1 MVTGTVWIR
10 KRNNPEHR
18 PARFCRHGGNYNK
31 NQNGLFSS
39 KNGRSECRLGAN
51 LMNPIPPVVPVKHFS
66 CLVVD
71 DDPGLAG
78 MVARIL
84 TEEGGAPCICHTV
97 ASAQAE
103 IARRSFDFVTLDNRL
118 PDGTGYEFHPQL
130 MRKSPASVVVMITGA
145 PELSQAVELTRN
157 GLFDYLTKPVSAD
170 DFSALV
176 RRVRRRLGRSETEPN
191 AGTLLGNSSAIR
203 EITQQLQQAAR
214 HLNAPV
220 LLLGETGSGKD
231 AAARTLHQ
239 LTFGE
244 RAHQVPY
251 VALNCPNVP
260 AEMFEAELFGSEKGA
275 YTGADRRRIGLV
287 EAADGGTLFLD
298 EVAEIPLPMQSKL
311 LRFLESREYRPLGST
326 ETRHF
331 TGRVVAATNRLLA
344 DEVHAGRFREDLM
357 YRLDVFT
364 VHLPPLRDHL
374 EDVEPLAEAL
384 LSRLCEK
391 YQCAKPALVAADL
404 ETLRRY
410 SFPGNVRELR
420 NLLERSLLRTEP
432 GAQRLTIDLAWMKQR
447 AASPAQT
454 PDKPA
459 SACLPPANRQLG
471 AIEQQEYEMI
481 GKVLLSE
488 NGGIRRSAAKLG
500 LTPQALLRRLQK
512 WPELRQLAN
521 SAGHDQPE

>member
-1 MVTGTVWIR
+1 
-10 KRNNPEHR
+10 
-18 PARFCRHGGNYNK
+18 
-31 NQNGLFSS
+31 
-39 KNGRSECRLGAN
+39 
-51 LMNPIPPVVPVKHFS
+51 MNPVSRVTPKKPFS

-78 MVARIL
+78 MFARIL
-84 TEEGGAPCICHTV
+84 TEEGGQPCLCHSI
-97 ASAQAE
+97 AAAQAE
-103 IARRSFDFVTLDNRL
+103 IARRGFDFVTLDNRL
-118 PDGTGYEFHPQL
+118 PDGTGYEFHSQL

-170 DFSALV
+170 DFLALV
-176 RRVRRRLGRSETEPN
+176 RRVRRRLDRAESDAS
-191 AGTLLGNSSAIR
+191 AGALLGDSSVMR
-203 EITQQLQQAAR
+203 DITRQLQQAAR
-214 HLNAPV
+214 HLNATV

-239 LTFGE
+239 FTFGE
-244 RAHQVPY
+244 RASQTPY

-275 YTGADRRRIGLV
+275 YTGADRRRTGLV

-298 EVAEIPLPMQSKL
+298 EVAEIPLPVQSKM

-331 TGRVVAATNRLLA
+331 TGRVVAATNRILA
-344 DEVHAGRFREDLM
+344 DEVQAGRFREDLM
-357 YRLDVFT
+357 YRLDVFSL
-364 VHLPPLRDHL
+364 HMPPLREHP
-374 EDVEPLAEAL
+374 EDIEPLAAAL
-384 LSRLCEK
+384 LARLCEK
-391 YQCAKPALVAADL
+391 YECPLPALSPTDL
-404 ETLRRY
+404 DLLRGY
-410 SFPGNVRELR
+410 AFPGNVRELR

-432 GAQRLTIDLAWMKQR
+432 GAQRLVIDLAWLKKR
-447 AASPAQT
+447 AGT
-454 PDKPA
+454 PTHTPETAVKIAIPA
-459 SACLPPANRQLG
+459 SGRQLG

-481 GKVLLSE
+481 AKVLVSE
-488 NGGIRRSAAKLG
+488 HGGIRRSATKLG

-521 SAGHDQPE
+521 STGQEKLGDTE